1 MKVRPAKKSDLSD
14 IVNCAE
20 RIKSEYFLRH
30 NIPQWQDGYPSKE
43 DFAADIDAGRLFV
56 MYLGEALIGFIS
68 VSAEH
73 EPNYDVIY
81 EGEWKSSEPYVVVHR
96 FGINPD
102 WHGMGMGT
110 SLFGIVPRL
119 CEAHG
124 INAIRIDTHEQ
135 NSAMIRFLE
144 KNGFERAG
152 IIHLANGEPRIA
164 FEKIL

>member
-14 IVNCAE
+14 IVSCAE

-30 NIPQWQDGYPSKE
+30 DIPLWNNGYPSKE
-43 DFAADIDAGRLFV
+43 DFSADIEAGRLFV

-68 VSAEH
+68 VGIEH
-73 EPNYDVIY
+73 EPTYDSV
-81 EGEWKSSEPYVVVHR
+81 EGGAWKSPESYDVVHR

-110 SLFGIVPRL
+110 SLFGIVPRI
-119 CEAHG
+119 CEANDIH
-124 INAIRIDTHEQ
+124 AIRADTHEK
-135 NSAMIRFLE
+135 NAAMISFLE
-144 KNGFERAG
+144 KNGFERVG
-152 IIHLANGEPRIA
+152 IIHLASGEPRVA